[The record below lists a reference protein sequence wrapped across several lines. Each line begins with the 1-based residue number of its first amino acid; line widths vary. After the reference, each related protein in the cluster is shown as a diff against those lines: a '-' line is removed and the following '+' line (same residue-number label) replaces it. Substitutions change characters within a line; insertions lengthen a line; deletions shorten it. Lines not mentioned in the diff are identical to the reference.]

1 MNTQSSAVFKQC
13 RSGRILT
20 LTAAAPHL
28 AESREPD
35 SAGIFTVLAQRLC
48 YLLDALRVRSE
59 AQEQNSGHN
68 VMASCKAVAFT
79 YQGASSLAC
88 TCSRSTGRRASS
100 YGHNQSRQW
109 SLECYTRPIYQC
121 CVHGDAYEAS
131 LRIASI

>member
-20 LTAAAPHL
+20 LTATAPHL

-109 SLECYTRPIYQC
+109 SLECYARPYTNAVC
-121 CVHGDAYEAS
+121 TEMLVKPS
-131 LRIASI
+131 PRIASI